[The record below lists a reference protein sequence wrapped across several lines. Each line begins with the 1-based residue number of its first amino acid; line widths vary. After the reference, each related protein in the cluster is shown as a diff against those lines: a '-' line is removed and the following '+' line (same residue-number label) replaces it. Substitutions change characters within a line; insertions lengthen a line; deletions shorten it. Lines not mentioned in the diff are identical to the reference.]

1 MTIAAFGSLPIPISF
16 EKAMIGKKPRR
27 SDNRSNAKEYD

>member
-1 MTIAAFGSLPIPISF
+1 MTIAAFGRCRCPISF
-16 EKAMIGKKPRR
+16 EKAMIGKKLRR